1 MRERED
7 EREETENVHHL
18 IRITSH
24 NYNYKREG
32 GREEEREGGR
42 EGEIK
47 QREVVKII
55 KIMITHN

>member
-1 MRERED
+1 MRERGD

-32 GREEEREGGR
+32 GRE
-42 EGEIK
+42 GEIK
-47 QREVVKII
+47 QREKYNVVKII